1 LNHPP
6 YHPNK
11 ALPHHA
17 FITNGN
23 GRTTPVNATHLK
35 SLISTSYASVSH
47 ALLKPFYHFFGS
59 APERS
64 PCVIPQRPETRKSSR
79 QAGFSYSGTFFFYFR
94 KTLQQTDIQ
103 SIAHT
108 QLFASV
114 PRYEFE
120 ANHNKDYS
128 VVKTIKPIAPSGG
141 LLFWYSAG

>member
-1 LNHPP
+1 LNHSP
-6 YHPNK
+6 YHTNK
-11 ALPHHA
+11 ALPRHA

-23 GRTTPVNATHLK
+23 GRTTTINTTRLK
-35 SLISTSYASVSH
+35 SLISTLYVSVSL
-47 ALLKPFYHFFGS
+47 AFLKPFYHFIGS

-103 SIAHT
+103 LIAHT

-120 ANHNKDYS
+120 SKS
-128 VVKTIKPIAPSGG
+128 QPP
-141 LLFWYSAG
+141 